1 MWGFLP
7 AFIKLPCY
15 GDTTCCEHQGS
26 SSSSCSSNEAPFHP
40 GFLFE
45 LANQTFPFLPP
56 QRNSRSTPG
65 GFQLAPGGGQSWSSS
80 CHPPHLSLPSTH
92 RHEGLHPQR
101 LLHPLLSLEAPR
113 RAGGGQAGLSASNSP
128 GSTRGEAKE
137 ISFRASISSQVVGW
151 HSGMHAVP
159 LA

>member
-1 MWGFLP
+1 MGTPLAVSTKALP
-7 AFIKLPCY
+7 LPPAAVMKHLFTSAFCLSFK
-15 GDTTCCEHQGS
+15 
-26 SSSSCSSNEAPFHP
+26 
-40 GFLFE
+40 
-45 LANQTFPFLPP
+45 LANQTFPFFPP

-128 GSTRGEAKE
+128 SSTRGEAKE